1 MSQILNIILT
11 IIAPI
16 ILIAGLG
23 VLLDK
28 TKIVDTRS
36 VSRVVIYLTSPAL
49 AFYGMANASIQSSEV
64 IGLFVFSISAA
75 LAITILAWMGAVWL
89 KMDRITASAFVLAI
103 ALMNMG
109 NYGIPFNEFAFG
121 QPGMERA
128 IVITVA
134 HSLYAYTVGVFLA
147 SWGRASIPRAL
158 KNVAK
163 VPAPYA
169 AVLGLIVSFGYLDV
183 PELLMRVAGILRGAA
198 IPLML
203 ILLGIQISRVSFKGG
218 QWRVILGASG
228 IRLAGGA
235 LVGWLLATMLGL
247 QGVTRQTAIIES
259 SMPTA
264 VIATILATEFESDAS
279 LVSGIVLAS
288 TLLSVITLSVLL
300 YILTGA

>member
-1 MSQILNIILT
+1 
-11 IIAPI
+11 
-16 ILIAGLG
+16 
-23 VLLDK
+23 
-28 TKIVDTRS
+28 
-36 VSRVVIYLTSPAL
+36 
-49 AFYGMANASIQSSEV
+49 
-64 IGLFVFSISAA
+64 
-75 LAITILAWMGAVWL
+75 
-89 KMDRITASAFVLAI
+89 
-103 ALMNMG
+103 
-109 NYGIPFNEFAFG
+109 
-121 QPGMERA
+121 
-128 IVITVA
+128 
-134 HSLYAYTVGVFLA
+134 
-147 SWGRASIPRAL
+147 
-158 KNVAK
+158 
-163 VPAPYA
+163 
-169 AVLGLIVSFGYLDV
+169 DV

-300 YILTGA
+300 YILTGISL